1 MRIAGR
7 CWRFAQYL
15 VMTLALAACA
25 GLMTA
30 GENAFA
36 QQPGR
41 PFRAEPAN
49 TERYSN
55 PPAEA
60 QWQRPRA
67 AVTVPAAAQPVQ
79 APQVAPF
86 KLTAV
91 TVEGATVIS
100 PDKISSTYSEKIGR
114 IVAGPDILEILQGIT
129 DLYRGAGY
137 HLSRAI
143 IPPQDLKR
151 GVLRIS
157 VIEGSIEE
165 VSLAGNGRDTFGV
178 LAVLRPITAER
189 PSRLSTLE
197 RQLLLV
203 NDRPGARVA
212 DVSLEEIGNAT
223 GRFRLVVTVEI
234 WRIYWTQGLDNYGTS
249 AIGPLQGYTAAA
261 FNSYLLPGDSISV
274 VASTVPDATNELRF
288 GKAAYDIPVGADGAR
303 VGFSAYQSTVRP
315 GDDRRFVGDYTRTT
329 GYELR
334 GSIVP
339 LLSRESSLTLVAAA
353 GYTDAYE
360 GDTGGLIYAD
370 KIRTGSLSADYKLKD
385 NFDGW
390 NNLIVTLRQG
400 FGFFGASS
408 INDPMTSRAGAS
420 GEFTA
425 VNLTYIRLQTFSEI
439 WSAKLAVTSQF
450 AANPLLLSQQYFLGG
465 AAFGPGYYSGDNGV
479 GGSFEFRFDQKTTWE
494 YLKGYQLYSFIDGG
508 QVWDVHDGVRSSLA
522 SIGTGVRFFFSDALT
537 GGVSVAVPIHDRFG
551 STDPSNFRILFSV
564 LNYFKVCPEAGSLS
578 CQRR

>member
-7 CWRFAQYL
+7 RWTFAKHL
-15 VMTLALAACA
+15 IWASVLAASA

-41 PFRAEPAN
+41 PWRAEPSNA
-49 TERYSN
+49 ERYSS
-55 PPAEA
+55 PPADA

-67 AVTVPAAAQPVQ
+67 AVRVPSASQPIQ

-86 KLTAV
+86 KLTSVA
-91 TVEGATVIS
+91 VEGATVIP

-114 IVAGPDILEILQGIT
+114 TVAGTDIVEILQSIT
-129 DLYRGAGY
+129 DLYRNAGY

-143 IPPQDLKR
+143 VPPQDLKS
-151 GVLRIS
+151 GVLRVA
-157 VIEGSIEE
+157 VIEGSIED
-165 VSLAGNGRDTFGV
+165 VSLAGNDRDTLGV
-178 LAVLRPITAER
+178 LTVLHPITTER

-203 NDRPGARVA
+203 NDRPGARVT
-212 DVSLEEIGNAT
+212 DVSLEEIGSAT
-223 GRFRLVVTVEI
+223 GRFRLVVTVET
-234 WRIYWTQGLDNYGTS
+234 WRIYWTQGLDNYGAS
-249 AIGPLQGYTAAA
+249 AVGPLQGYTSAA
-261 FNSYLLPGDSISV
+261 FNSYLLPGDSIAV
-274 VASTVPDATNELRF
+274 AASTVPDATNELRF
-288 GKAAYDIPVGADGAR
+288 GKAAYDVPVGTNGAR

-315 GDDRRFVGDYTRTT
+315 GDDRRFLGDYTRTT

-353 GYTDAYE
+353 NYTDDYE
-360 GDTGGLIYAD
+360 GVTGGLIYAD
-370 KIRTGSLSADYKLKD
+370 KIRAGSLSADYKLKD

-425 VNLTYIRLQTFSEI
+425 VNLTYIRLHTFSEI

-465 AAFGPGYYSGDNGV
+465 AAFGPGFYSGDNGV
-479 GGSFEFRFDQKTTWE
+479 GGSFEFRFDQKTSWE

-522 SIGTGVRFFFSDALT
+522 SLGTGVRFFFSDSLT
-537 GGVSVAVPIHDRFG
+537 GGLSVAFPIHDRFG

-564 LNYFKVCPEAGSLS
+564 LNYFKMCPEAGSLS
-578 CQRR
+578 CPRS